1 MAGQSAH
8 TTACAARGAGGA
20 KGPRSWRARFRRE
33 ELRPGCPLAHPP
45 LPTCLVPAADPGR
58 AAQGPLLG
66 FAVAE
71 GDLCPDPDLASD
83 MRFLSVGLAL
93 IGLLSPI
100 VILCGCML
108 PITLCLGDIS
118 ESKVQRYFFILRLLG
133 NGVLFGWSIYGM
145 SFVYTNPLIDTCL
158 DPVRTVSD
166 AASAATRCTRAGAGI
181 ASGRSGGRGGDRAGN
196 LLRGPAGT
204 FAAWQRRQA
213 LPSEPASDDPPT
225 ALPP

>member
-1 MAGQSAH
+1 
-8 TTACAARGAGGA
+8 
-20 KGPRSWRARFRRE
+20 
-33 ELRPGCPLAHPP
+33 
-45 LPTCLVPAADPGR
+45 
-58 AAQGPLLG
+58 
-66 FAVAE
+66 
-71 GDLCPDPDLASD
+71 

-181 ASGRSGGRGGDRAGN
+181 ASGRSGGRGAGRGQGWISPPWPGRNVCSLAEAPGAAVRARLRRPPNIAAALSAWIHTVGPSPCPQYTFVMMIIN
-196 LLRGPAGT
+196 LVGWSLLCCCNCLVLVLDAM
-204 FAAWQRRQA
+204 
-213 LPSEPASDDPPT
+213 
-225 ALPP
+225 

>member
-1 MAGQSAH
+1 MRDINMPTRLAEEARASFWKATLKVSAIS
-8 TTACAARGAGGA
+8 TCIATACMSAIY
-20 KGPRSWRARFRRE
+20 
-33 ELRPGCPLAHPP
+33 
-45 LPTCLVPAADPGR
+45 
-58 AAQGPLLG
+58 GPLLG

-158 DPVRTVSD
+158 DPVRTYTFVMMIINLVGWSLLCCCNCLVLVLD
-166 AASAATRCTRAGAGI
+166 AM
-181 ASGRSGGRGGDRAGN
+181 
-196 LLRGPAGT
+196 
-204 FAAWQRRQA
+204 
-213 LPSEPASDDPPT
+213 
-225 ALPP
+225 